1 MKTKETNTTSIGIV
15 FRKFDRDYAQCMK
28 RQTFNFIREID
39 KKASI
44 TEIVR
49 YNVQPDPYAVKRF
62 HSHIIFKQPC
72 MRTIRKVSERVLK
85 ADKWDNDYIYHVPF
99 FGNVEVL
106 RSRFGEVRIHGI
118 YDEAGF
124 INYINDHKKN
134 RTGKYSYYYYPKHQ
148 FNKIMALP
156 F

>member
-1 MKTKETNTTSIGIV
+1 MKTKTIGIV
-15 FRKFDRDYAQCMK
+15 FRKYDRDYAQCMK
-28 RQTFNFIREID
+28 RQTFNFIREVD
-39 KKASI
+39 KLSSI

-49 YNVQPDPYAVKRF
+49 YNVQSDIGSVKQF
-62 HSHIIFKQPC
+62 HSHILFSEPC
-72 MRTIRKVSERVLK
+72 MSTIRKVSERVLK
-85 ADKWDNDYIYHVPF
+85 ADKWDNDYIY

>member
-1 MKTKETNTTSIGIV
+1 MKTKETKAIGIV
-15 FRKFDRDYAQCMK
+15 FRKYDRDYARDMR
-28 RQTFNFIREID
+28 RQAFKFIKEVD
-39 KKASI
+39 KLSSI

-49 YNVQPDPYAVKRF
+49 YNVQLDPNAVKRF

-72 MRTIRKVSERVLK
+72 MSTIRKISERVLK
-85 ADKWDNDYIYHVPF
+85 AELWTNEFLYHMPF

-106 RSRFGEVRIHGI
+106 RSRFGEVRIHYI

-124 INYINDHKKN
+124 INYINEHKKN

>member
-1 MKTKETNTTSIGIV
+1 METNTTSIGIV
-15 FRKFDRDYAQCMK
+15 FRKYDRNYAQCMRK
-28 RQTFNFIREID
+28 QTFDFIREID

-49 YNVQPDPYAVKRF
+49 YNVQPDPNSVKRF

-72 MRTIRKVSERVLK
+72 MNTIRKISERVLK
-85 ADKWDNDYIYHVPF
+85 ADKWDNDYIY

-106 RSRFGEVRIHGI
+106 KSRYGEVRLHQI
-118 YDEAGF
+118 YDEKGF
-124 INYINDHKKN
+124 IDYLNENKKSSGGK
-134 RTGKYSYYYYPKHQ
+134 GKYSFYYYPKHQ

>member
-1 MKTKETNTTSIGIV
+1 METKAVGIV
-15 FRKFDRDYAQCMK
+15 FRKYDRDYARDMRK
-28 RQTFNFIREID
+28 QTFNFIREID

-49 YNVQPDPYAVKRF
+49 YAIQPDPNSVKRF

-72 MRTIRKVSERVLK
+72 MSTIRKVSERVLK
-85 ADKWDNDYIYHVPF
+85 ADKWEDEFLYNTPF

-106 RSRFGEVRIHGI
+106 GSRFGEVRIHGI

-124 INYINDHKKN
+124 VSYINENKKS
-134 RTGKYSYYYYPKHQ
+134 RGGKHSFYYYPKHQ

>member
-1 MKTKETNTTSIGIV
+1 METKAIGIV
-15 FRKFDRDYAQCMK
+15 FRKYDRDYARDMRK
-28 RQTFNFIREID
+28 QTFNFIREID

-49 YNVQPDPYAVKRF
+49 YNVQPDPNSVKRF
-62 HSHIIFKQPC
+62 HSHIIFKQPFS
-72 MRTIRKVSERVLK
+72 MSTIRKVSERVLK
-85 ADKWDNDYIYHVPF
+85 ADKWDDEYLYHTPF
-99 FGNVEVL
+99 FGDIKVL
-106 RSRFGEVRIHGI
+106 RSCYGEVRIHGI

-124 INYINDHKKN
+124 VSYINENKKS
-134 RTGKYSYYYYPKHQ
+134 RGGKHSFYYYPKHQ

>member
-1 MKTKETNTTSIGIV
+1 METNKTSIGLV

-28 RQTFNFIREID
+28 RQTFNFIREVD
-39 KKASI
+39 KLSSI

-49 YNVQPDPYAVKRF
+49 YNVQPDPNSVKRF

-72 MRTIRKVSERVLK
+72 MSTIRNVSERVLK
-85 ADKWDNDYIYHVPF
+85 AELWTNEYVYHMPF

-106 RSRFGEVRIHGI
+106 KSRYGEVRLHQI
-118 YDEAGF
+118 YDEKGF
-124 INYINDHKKN
+124 IDYMNENKKSSGGN
-134 RTGKYSYYYYPKHQ
+134 GKFSYYYYPKQQ